1 MIKDLHLIGY
11 ASGLAGTDVR
21 CGEGPQIIAQAEYL
35 QGNKWHMISSE
46 ADYPATAHSIYDL
59 ATSLAQTVVALMQS
73 QQRFCVI
80 GGDHTAAIG
89 TWSGVHEVI
98 HQQGELGLIWI
109 DAHMD
114 SHTPETTESGR
125 LHGMPLAVLLG
136 HGSSL
141 LTELMQ
147 TTAKVRPENLCLVG
161 VRSFEKS
168 EAGLLQSLGVKI
180 YYMDEV
186 KQRGLSAVMQEALQ
200 HVTRHTIGFGVS
212 LDLDGIDPVEAPGV
226 DVPEPDGLHTLDLLE
241 SLAEITQHAK
251 FLTAEIVEFDPSKD
265 RNKLTENLI
274 LKLIRAIYDDQ
285 N

>member
-1 MIKDLHLIGY
+1 
-11 ASGLAGTDVR
+11 
-21 CGEGPQIIAQAEYL
+21 
-35 QGNKWHMISSE
+35 
-46 ADYPATAHSIYDL
+46 
-59 ATSLAQTVVALMQS
+59 
-73 QQRFCVI
+73 
-80 GGDHTAAIG
+80 
-89 TWSGVHEVI
+89 
-98 HQQGELGLIWI
+98 
-109 DAHMD
+109 
-114 SHTPETTESGR
+114 
-125 LHGMPLAVLLG
+125 
-136 HGSSL
+136 
-141 LTELMQ
+141 MQ